1 MTGTPSPITQ
11 AQLKQ
16 LLHYC
21 PETGQFI
28 WRHKRGRQAAGSVA
42 GTLTFCSHISISIN
56 GKRHYAHR
64 LAYLYMTG
72 DWPLEQVD
80 HINHDGADNRW
91 SNLRLVSYLEN
102 CQNVPLYAGN
112 KSGVCGVFWEASR
125 QKWKAYITVS
135 KKRIELGRFDDLLSV
150 VAARKTAEQQHDFHR
165 NHGKRGNH
173 PETRAA
179 DRAGKIHLRR
189 KDRINPAQRYFKGWD

>member
-1 MTGTPSPITQ
+1 MTGTQSQISQ
-11 AQLKQ
+11 AELKQ

-42 GTLTFCSHISISIN
+42 GTPTFCSHISISIN

-72 DWPLEQVD
+72 DWPPEQVD
-80 HINHDGADNRW
+80 HINHDGKDNRW
-91 SNLRLVSYLEN
+91 SNLRLVSYQDN
-102 CQNVPLYAGN
+102 RRNMPLYARN
-112 KSGVCGVFWEASR
+112 KSGVCGLIWDKQRERWRV
-125 QKWKAYITVS
+125 YITVEQ
-135 KKRIELGRFDDLLSV
+135 KRIELGRFDDKLSA

-165 NHGKRGNH
+165 NHGKRGDYSG
-173 PETRAA
+173 TRAA
-179 DRAGKIHLRR
+179 DRAGKIHLRH
-189 KDRINPAQRYFKGWD
+189 KDRINPAQRCFKGWD